1 MSATLIFGGTFDPVH
16 VGHIRSAQALVNL
29 FQATDLY
36 LVPCQIPPHRPEPAA
51 TPADRLNML
60 RLAATGLDNIFV
72 DDCELDRCGKSYTYD
87 TLKMYRTSA
96 GEKHPLMFI
105 MGSDSWLTLPTW
117 HRWRELTDLA
127 HLIILSRPGID
138 AGMSSSLMNWKSGKI
153 VDDPA
158 ALLASPAG
166 SIVNLRLE
174 QVGVSASQV
183 RSLIHQDESIEGF
196 VHGEV
201 DRYIHSHNLYL
212 ATAPSE

>member
-29 FQATDLY
+29 FRAADLY

-60 RLAATGLDNIFV
+60 KLAAKGLDNIFV
-72 DDCELDRCGKSYTYD
+72 DDSELNRYGTSYTYD

-117 HRWRELTDLA
+117 HQWRELTDLA

-138 AGMSSSLMNWKSGKI
+138 TGMSSSLMDWKSGKV
-153 VDDPA
+153 VDDWA

-166 SIVNLRLE
+166 SIVNLQLE

-183 RSLIHQDESIEGF
+183 RSLIHQDESIEGL

-201 DRYIHSHNLYL
+201 DRYIRSHDLYL